1 MFFKQLKKATQTC
14 PTPRA
19 LEIPE
24 ILDRVFFFIQDD
36 FVLSHSIV
44 LVCRQWLWMNQRRL
58 RRELSWSDDTNNKS
72 SSDTLSVNKILA
84 RLPRATHLVW
94 SSTDDVLKE
103 KHAQRLILALRENNN
118 YYIERLRLNAADNV
132 VVVNDTSNNDSK
144 SNKLI
149 GHWKDG
155 LLKSNNKTPLLKGVL
170 RKLNLSGPAALVFK
184 VLPYLASLTTLQLR
198 LLGLATIQVHTV
210 LNVCPHLLSL
220 HLNTSSIIHLPG
232 SWTPSMETILSLE
245 PIHQNGILPLQSLLL
260 ENASF
265 VQTSLEDLLVL
276 TPRLAN
282 LQLRNLRSDT
292 TSADNNSY
300 SWPNLFCQLTTLSLP
315 LHSIHFSIYGQ
326 TASEKE
332 EQEKVHMVC
341 PRSSEWAFRSF
352 DLTPSL
358 TSCLSQL
365 RNTVTTLEL
374 VDSEGQAVNNYSLA
388 LHRYLCASPHL
399 LHLKA
404 TNSVCLVERMDIH
417 NRWTPSV
424 RANNGSVVQD
434 LQPGIWACRN
444 LQTLHIRVHNLGSAP
459 LQTLPIQ
466 FRIVFGYISTVLP
479 QLRDLELFE
488 LENDPGL
495 SLNLFGGLCLL
506 ARLRH
511 LESLRLGTGK
521 TPQKVRAG
529 DVRWMIP
536 SGQSRVGR
544 MERMEVVATWG
555 ILLTAE
561 RDAERSRQK
570 TVPEYAPVDV
580 YHPYTEPKVVEG
592 LIMLGLL
599 AGVKSLVD
607 QMNSKGGYQ
616 SWPSLKY
623 LSVYQKHPSRT
634 MTGLEKGFERL
645 MKGNTMDVDSR
656 VYDETCLIMGGGT

>member
-1 MFFKQLKKATQTC
+1 MFLKQVKKATQTC

-24 ILDRVFFFIQDD
+24 ILDRIFFFIQDD
-36 FVLSHSIV
+36 FVLTHSII
-44 LVCRQWLWMNQRRL
+44 LVCRQWLWMNQHRL
-58 RRELSWSDDTNNKS
+58 RHELSWADDTNNKS
-72 SSDTLSVNKILA
+72 SSDTISINKILA

-94 SSTDDVLKE
+94 SSTDDVLME
-103 KHAQRLILALRENNN
+103 KHTQRLIQALQENNN
-118 YYIERLRLNAADNV
+118 HYIQRLRPIAADNV
-132 VVVNDTSNNDSK
+132 VVVNDANNSNSK
-144 SNKLI
+144 SNRLI
-149 GHWKDG
+149 ARWKDG
-155 LLKSNNKTPLLKGVL
+155 LLKSNNKAPLLKGVL
-170 RKLNLSGPAALVFK
+170 RELNLSGSAAFFLR

-198 LLGLATIQVHTV
+198 LLGPATIQMHIV
-210 LNVCPHLLSL
+210 LNTCPHLLSL
-220 HLNTSSIIHLPG
+220 HLNASSIIYLPG
-232 SWTPSMETILSLE
+232 PWTLFMGTVLGVESIN
-245 PIHQNGILPLQSLLL
+245 QNGVLPLQSLLL

-265 VQTSLEDLLVL
+265 AQTSLEDLLVF

-282 LQLRNLRSDT
+282 LQLRNLHPDT
-292 TSADNNSY
+292 TSADNNFY
-300 SWPNLFCQLTTLSLP
+300 SWPNLFCQLATLSLP
-315 LHSIHFSIYGQ
+315 LHSIHFSIYNQ
-326 TASEKE
+326 AASEVE
-332 EQEKVHMVC
+332 EQEKVYIVC

-365 RNTVTTLEL
+365 RNAVTTLEL
-374 VDSEGQAVNNYSLA
+374 VDSEGQTANNYGLA

-417 NRWTPSV
+417 SRWTPSV
-424 RANNGSVVQD
+424 RVNNGSVVQD

-444 LQTLHIRVHNLGSAP
+444 LQTLHIRVHNLGSAA
-459 LQTLPIQ
+459 LQSLPIRS
-466 FRIVFGYISTVLP
+466 RIVFGYISTVLP

-495 SLNLFGGLCLL
+495 SISLFGGLCLL

-544 MERMEVVATWG
+544 MERIEVVATWG

-561 RDAERSRQK
+561 RNTERRRQEA
-570 TVPEYAPVDV
+570 VSEYAPVDV

-599 AGVKSLVD
+599 ADVKVLVD
-607 QMNSKGGYQ
+607 QMNSKEGYQ
-616 SWPSLKY
+616 SWPRLKY

-645 MKGNTMDVDSR
+645 MKENTMDVDSR
-656 VYDETCLIMGGGT
+656 VYDETGLIMGGGV